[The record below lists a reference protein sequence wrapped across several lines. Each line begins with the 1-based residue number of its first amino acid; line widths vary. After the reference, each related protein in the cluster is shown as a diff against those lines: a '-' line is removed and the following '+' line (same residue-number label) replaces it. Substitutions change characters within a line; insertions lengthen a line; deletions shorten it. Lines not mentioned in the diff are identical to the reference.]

1 VPSPNRFRYGVVAL
15 GGTFDVFHRGH
26 EQLISKAF
34 ELGRSVILGVTS
46 DAFVRKQGKNH
57 PVQAYASRVRVL
69 RHFLDDR
76 GWLSRAVL
84 VPLRDPYG
92 PTARRRDVEALVITP
107 DTAGSAL
114 KLNRLRANKGLGR
127 LKIHRVPLSNA
138 EDGKPISST
147 RIRRGEVDRQ
157 GRLVKA

>member
-114 KLNRLRANKGLGR
+114 KLNRLRANKGFGR
-127 LKIHRVPLSNA
+127 LKIHRVSLSSA

-147 RIRRGEVDRQ
+147 RIRRGEIDRQ

>member
-1 VPSPNRFRYGVVAL
+1 VAL

-26 EQLISKAF
+26 EQLVSKAF
-34 ELGRSVILGVTS
+34 ELGRSVIIGVTT
-46 DAFVRKQGKNH
+46 DAFIKKQGKNH

-69 RHFLDDR
+69 RHFLDGQ

-84 VPLRDPYG
+84 VSLRDPYG

-107 DTAGSAL
+107 DTASSAL
-114 KLNRLRANKGLGR
+114 KLNRLRANKGLGL
-127 LKIHRVPLSNA
+127 LKIHRIPLSNA

-147 RIRRGEVDRQ
+147 RIRRGQINRQ